1 MYDMRRLCRLLG
13 LALLML
19 VVAACG
25 PDEDAPY
32 IIVGGLQVDSS
43 VPIPVPEDDADVV
56 LTVTGAIDNTNDGD
70 QALFDLEALEQL
82 QLIEFTA
89 DDTIFDQEPTTFRG
103 VLFSELLDWLRAD
116 ENASELIVTNRD
128 GETTTIPISD
138 VESYPVLLATSANG
152 QRLVEERGG
161 ALRVVY
167 PNRRMDFTPAYN
179 ERWLTGVTA
188 IEVQE

>member
-1 MYDMRRLCRLLG
+1 MSLVRAGIAHVSCRRLW
-13 LALLML
+13 
-19 VVAACG
+19 

-43 VPIPVPEDDADVV
+43 VPIPVPEDDAAVV
-56 LTVTGAIDNTNDGD
+56 LTVTGAIDNPNDGD

-82 QLIEFTA
+82 QLIEFTV
-89 DDTIFDQEPTTFRG
+89 DDIIFDQELTTFRG

-116 ENASELIVTNRD
+116 ESASELIVTNSD
-128 GETTTIPISD
+128 GATTTIPISD

-167 PNRRMDFTPAYN
+167 PNRRLDFTPAYN

-188 IEVQE
+188 IEVRE